1 MRLQME
7 TKVEFT
13 DSSFPRKLQ
22 FDMLNIGDA
31 APNFELPDADMDV
44 VTLSQFKG
52 RRKVV
57 LYFYPKDDT
66 PGCTLQAVEFSELE
80 EQFDKCN
87 TVVLG
92 VSTDDCVSH
101 GHFRDKHGLT
111 VRLLADTDGEVC
123 TRYGVLQE
131 REVDGKQKR
140 MAGRSTFI
148 IDAAG
153 IVRHCLAGVT
163 PKHHAQDMLNLVKEL
178 S

>member
-1 MRLQME
+1 MQLQIE
-7 TKVEFT
+7 TKVEFMAFSPAH
-13 DSSFPRKLQ
+13 DLR
-22 FDMLNIGDA
+22 FDMLKIGDP
-31 APNFELPDADMDV
+31 APDFELPDADMDV
-44 VTLSQFKG
+44 VALSQFRG
-52 RRKVV
+52 QRKVV

-80 EQFDKCN
+80 EQFDKYRA
-87 TVVLG
+87 VVLG

-123 TRYGVLQE
+123 ARYGVLQE
-131 REVDGKQKR
+131 REVDGKHKLV
-140 MAGRSTFI
+140 AGRSTFI

-153 IVRHCLAGVT
+153 IVRHCLVGVT

-178 S
+178 D